1 MTETNPSG
9 WRPCTSPERLRASR
23 GKNIDRPSPDGRRV
37 RRQPSRTSV
46 RHDSRALRERQN
58 SRGGSVGKRPS
69 HRPAERRSTRPA
81 APSKSERSRKQ
92 SPRSERPWYIDV
104 PIIIAIALIATITF
118 QAVVGRVYV
127 IPSESMEPTL
137 HGCTD
142 CNNDRIFVNKMVFDF
157 KDPKPG
163 DVVVFKGP
171 ESWDNAYTT
180 SRSSNRVVR
189 GFQNLGSYIGLVA
202 PDENDLVKR
211 VIATGGQT
219 VECLPGDKGVKVNG
233 KDIDNSYIMNPPSRS
248 VDTKGGSIARGG
260 EYFGPVKVPE
270 DHLWVMGDNRT
281 NSRDSRFHLG
291 DQYQGTVPVDNVI
304 GRVDARILPFNRIGT
319 VKHPQIQS

>member
-1 MTETNPSG
+1 M
-9 WRPCTSPERLRASR
+9 
-23 GKNIDRPSPDGRRV
+23 
-37 RRQPSRTSV
+37 
-46 RHDSRALRERQN
+46 
-58 SRGGSVGKRPS
+58 
-69 HRPAERRSTRPA
+69 
-81 APSKSERSRKQ
+81 
-92 SPRSERPWYIDV
+92 
-104 PIIIAIALIATITF
+104 
-118 QAVVGRVYV
+118 GRVYV

-142 CNNDRIFVNKMVFDF
+142 CNNDRIFVNKMVYDF

-180 SRSSNRVVR
+180 SRSSNRIVR

-211 VIATGGQT
+211 VIATGGQK
-219 VECLPGDKGVKVNG
+219 VECLPGDNGVKVNG
-233 KDIDNSYIMNPPSRS
+233 KEIDNSDIMNPPSRS
-248 VDTKGGSIARGG
+248 VDTKGGSIACGG

>member
-1 MTETNPSG
+1 MTETNPPG
-9 WRPCTSPERLRASR
+9 WRPRTSPERLRASR
-23 GKNIDRPSPDGRRV
+23 TSVDRSSSDGRRG
-37 RRQPSRTSV
+37 RHQPSHTSV
-46 RHDSRALRERQN
+46 RQDSRRLRAQRHP
-58 SRGGSVGKRPS
+58 RGSNRPQS
-69 HRPAERRSTRPA
+69 YSARRRVA
-81 APSKSERSRKQ
+81 APSKAERARKQ

-104 PIIIAIALIATITF
+104 PIIIAIALIATIAF

-142 CNNDRIFVNKMVFDF
+142 CNNDRIFVNKMVYDF

-171 ESWDNAYTT
+171 DSWDNAYTT
-180 SRSSNRVVR
+180 SRSSNRIVR

-248 VDTKGGSIARGG
+248 VDTKGGSIACGG

-281 NSRDSRFHLG
+281 NSRDSRFHMG

-319 VKHPQIQS
+319 VKHPQTQS